1 MEFLNRVIWAKPT
14 AWLGAARVSYDE
26 SMIEMTHSG
35 AWDGVLRILRDPI
48 FALVFAVFLAF
59 LSSRPI
65 RRLVRTACLLAS
77 IVMLI
82 WLAAHN
88 ASSAHVEIAVVAAV
102 TRVLLIFIA
111 VLFVVVLIAM
121 AVLLI
126 MYLKSAPASSSPL
139 GEGPALRVRT
149 SFIEHGF
156 ASPSI
161 SEPQES
167 SLGEAADDDIAE
179 RLILEEVGRFSGH
192 FDRMTRLLE
201 DLFSSV
207 DYDNNP
213 VRACGE
219 VMRIYFSGLSGRSA
233 EIRKIHEE
241 CNMGIMRTI
250 NVLERTPYTVGLP
263 LSEMS
268 HKNWFPTSGEWAVV
282 TEDTDRRLPYLA
294 LRVICL
300 KADWRAVAMVMYK
313 SYACLMLLTQMDE
326 L

>member
-1 MEFLNRVIWAKPT
+1 
-14 AWLGAARVSYDE
+14 
-26 SMIEMTHSG
+26 
-35 AWDGVLRILRDPI
+35 
-48 FALVFAVFLAF
+48 VFAVFLAF

-156 ASPSI
+156 ASPRI

-192 FDRMTRLLE
+192 FDRMTRLL
-201 DLFSSV
+201 
-207 DYDNNP
+207 
-213 VRACGE
+213 
-219 VMRIYFSGLSGRSA
+219 
-233 EIRKIHEE
+233 
-241 CNMGIMRTI
+241 
-250 NVLERTPYTVGLP
+250 
-263 LSEMS
+263 
-268 HKNWFPTSGEWAVV
+268 
-282 TEDTDRRLPYLA
+282 
-294 LRVICL
+294 
-300 KADWRAVAMVMYK
+300 
-313 SYACLMLLTQMDE
+313 
-326 L
+326 